1 MVGAPASQTRKASDR
16 TAADRSV
23 FARGTDFPEDLL
35 WEVGRAR
42 FYASRRRDLRLL
54 IRLVAMPAL
63 QDTYAPNNR
72 CFGCGPANEK
82 GLRIKSRVEGDE
94 VVAEWH
100 PEPHH
105 QAFEGIL
112 NGGIC
117 GALLDCHSNW
127 TAAHHLMKKSGAD
140 SPPCTVTADFHVV
153 LKRPTPMDAPLH
165 LRAHVVESTDDRAV
179 VEATLEANGKVTAT
193 CRGTFV
199 AVKEGHPAYHRW

>member
-1 MVGAPASQTRKASDR
+1 MS
-16 TAADRSV
+16 
-23 FARGTDFPEDLL
+23 E
-35 WEVGRAR
+35 
-42 FYASRRRDLRLL
+42 
-54 IRLVAMPAL
+54 AL
-63 QDTYAPNNR
+63 QDTYAPNNS

-82 GLRIKSRVEGDE
+82 GLRIKSHVEGDE
-94 VVAEWH
+94 VVAEWR

-127 TAAHHLMKKSGAD
+127 TAAHHLMKKAGAD

-199 AVKEGHPAYHRW
+199 AVREGHPAYHRW

>member
-1 MVGAPASQTRKASDR
+1 
-16 TAADRSV
+16 
-23 FARGTDFPEDLL
+23 
-35 WEVGRAR
+35 
-42 FYASRRRDLRLL
+42 
-54 IRLVAMPAL
+54 MPAL
-63 QDTYAPNNR
+63 QDTYAPNNS
-72 CFGCGPANEK
+72 CFGCGPANER

-94 VVAEWH
+94 VVAEWR

-127 TAAHHLMKKSGAD
+127 TAAHHLMNKAGAD
-140 SPPCTVTADFHVV
+140 SPLCTVTADFHVV
-153 LKRPTPMDAPLH
+153 LKRPTPMDVPLH
-165 LRAHVVESTDDRAV
+165 LRAHVVESKDDRAV

-199 AVKEGHPAYHRW
+199 AVREGHPAYHRW